1 MEAAEKIPK
10 KLYVYLDTT
19 RGAGHG
25 RGRQDVCDRR
35 AGAGLRH
42 QRLRALRR
50 DSPALFPGIKSGK
63 RGAAQAA
70 PLFPSGLQKIE
81 AIQTKTLD
89 KRDGW

>member
-89 KRDGW
+89 KRDGR